1 MRRHLWVGGLVVLA
15 VVTAAAVVV
24 ARRQTAAAPQ
34 RERDPGL
41 AVVVAL
47 RVLERDPQTQLSRE
61 QIVRILPL
69 LRALKDTPA
78 HDVEAA
84 RAMARAI
91 RDLLTP
97 AQRAAL
103 DDARRRLEARRRGQL
118 PAGGGAGSG
127 PWPGRT
133 AAAPVSDEERAQI
146 RARAF
151 DRMIQHLERRVR

>member
-1 MRRHLWVGGLVVLA
+1 MSRRIWVGGVAALA
-15 VVTAAAVVV
+15 VVAAVAVVV
-24 ARRQTAAAPQ
+24 ARRQTVAAPP

-47 RVLERDPQTQLSRE
+47 RVLEREPQTQLSRE

-84 RAMARAI
+84 RVIARAI
-91 RDLLTP
+91 RDILTP

-103 DDARRRLEARRRGQL
+103 DEARRRLEARRRGQR
-118 PAGGGAGSG
+118 PTGGTESG
-127 PWPGRT
+127 PLPGR
-133 AAAPVSDEERAQI
+133 PGIGPLSDEERAAF

-151 DRMIQHLERRVR
+151 ERMIQHLERRSR